1 MSRAFVGAAIAGFIS
16 FAVFVGLFTLMG
28 RFPDGV
34 DKGLGLVVVIPLLF
48 IGSLIAGYVAGAVA
62 RAAVAVLWTVAA
74 VVLGL
79 VAAAMVRPLDT
90 SGAGST
96 YAIFAVFAVLPA
108 AVGHLIAA
116 AFRAGAVRT

>member
-1 MSRAFVGAAIAGFIS
+1 VSRAFVGAAIAGVIS
-16 FAVFVGLFTLMG
+16 FAVFVGLFTLMS
-28 RFPDGV
+28 RFPDGL

-48 IGSLIAGYVAGAVA
+48 IGSLIAGYVSGAVT

-79 VAAAMVRPLDT
+79 VAAAMIHPLDT
-90 SGAGST
+90 PGAART
-96 YAIFAVFAVLPA
+96 YAIFVVFAVLPA

-116 AFRAGAVRT
+116 AFRPGAIRT